1 MELERVREEELD
13 EEEDLLALEEDPVFE
28 LDFTL
33 FDDVLREDSLFVT
46 LLFPPEINSYM
57 LPKLDF
63 DFFAFSSFLLLT
75 AEDDG

>member
-13 EEEDLLALEEDPVFE
+13 EEEDLLALEEDSVLE
-28 LDFTL
+28 LDFTPV
-33 FDDVLREDSLFVT
+33 DDVLREDSLFVT

-63 DFFAFSSFLLLT
+63 DSFALSSFLLLT